1 MDFLNATS
9 GETFAAILGKKHR
22 RSQCP
27 DAQVVVGIDTN
38 LAVIRGA
45 RIGVAHLLPGFAFI
59 LAAIDAALIVL
70 NERVYD
76 VGILAIDVQP
86 DAPGFAAIF
95 VWQTFGEFFPGHATV
110 GGLIDGAFDSA
121 TVEAKGSAAALI
133 RGGIKSVRAFRVH
146 SDIADAGVIAD
157 FQDLVPSLAAVS
169 GLVHAALRIGSP
181 KMAESSGVNDI
192 GIFRMDDD
200 PADVPGFGEAHVLPS
215 LARIGRLIDAIAPG
229 RTLAIVGLAGA
240 DPYHRS
246 EEHTSA
252 L

>member
-110 GGLIDGAFDSA
+110 GGL
-121 TVEAKGSAAALI
+121 
-133 RGGIKSVRAFRVH
+133 
-146 SDIADAGVIAD
+146 
-157 FQDLVPSLAAVS
+157 
-169 GLVHAALRIGSP
+169 RI
-181 KMAESSGVNDI
+181 
-192 GIFRMDDD
+192 DDD

-215 LARIGRLIDAIAPG
+215 LARIGRLIDAISPG

-240 DPYHRS
+240 
-246 EEHTSA
+246 
-252 L
+252 